1 MQVWNDI
8 HSRPH
13 LEKRS
18 CPIPRASS
26 SRYID
31 SVIEL
36 WWWDHNRKIMQ
47 PTEFPEPI
55 LEIPVTPF
63 SKVGGSSRCND
74 GVPR

>member
-1 MQVWNDI
+1 
-8 HSRPH
+8 
-13 LEKRS
+13 
-18 CPIPRASS
+18 
-26 SRYID
+26 
-31 SVIEL
+31 
-36 WWWDHNRKIMQ
+36 MQ